1 MSWLKPRSIRGQ
13 LISGLIL
20 FEGLLVVVFAIL
32 LVREQALEIHERA
45 RLRLESEV
53 NLLALQSQD
62 SLAHGQAGYLV
73 PILRTMVNSPG
84 IRAALVTDRN
94 GRVIASSDPDLVGKD
109 LLTRLEKKHMEEM
122 AGADIFRVPGGAR
135 EAMKAI
141 HVEGQLSGFAWVY
154 EDATASWQQISSL
167 IRITAIFAGLAA
179 LGTALIAGTL
189 ARSITRPLRALLAA
203 TRKLIRDPQTKE
215 GFPLEVT
222 SNNESA
228 DLTRAFNLMVTS
240 IEEQRAGLS
249 DTLALLD
256 SMLENAPIGFAFFDR
271 KFRYVR
277 VNQFMAEMNQA
288 PIGRHLG
295 RTVSEMLA
303 DPASALLQD
312 GMERVFETGKP
323 VAQFELHTTA
333 PGDPPQVRSWLI
345 NVYPVKASS
354 EAVRWVG
361 AIVVETTERKHSEDA
376 LRKTEKLAAAGKLAA
391 SIAHEINNPLEAVTN
406 LLYLLRQQP
415 SLDREAMA
423 YADLAQ
429 QEISRVA
436 EMTQQT
442 LRFYRQSTLPV
453 VANVGELLHSVLTLF
468 AGRMH
473 SLQIEVSRN
482 FGPELNLY
490 CFSGE
495 LRQLFANLVG
505 NAIDAMSQGGHL
517 RLSARRSRSWVE
529 GAPGIRLFVA
539 DDGCGMSRAIRLRIF
554 EPFFTTKENTGTG
567 LGLWVSS
574 EILAKHHATVRVV
587 SRPADG
593 ARASQSGTVFM
604 VFFPEDG
611 IGVPASAAQNVSSEN
626 RPREPHEVR

>member
-45 RLRLESEV
+45 RLRLESEI
-53 NLLALQSQD
+53 NLLVLQSQD
-62 SLAHGQAGYLV
+62 SLAQGQAGYLV
-73 PILRTMVNSPG
+73 PILRAMVNSPV
-84 IRAALVTDRN
+84 IRTAMVTDIN
-94 GRVIASSDPDLVGKD
+94 GRVIASSDPEMNGKET
-109 LLTRLEKKHMEEM
+109 LTRLEKKHLEDTPQ
-122 AGADIFRVPGGAR
+122 AVIFRVPGGAR
-135 EAMKAI
+135 EAAQAI
-141 HVEGQLSGFAWVY
+141 HIGGQLSGFAWVY
-154 EDATASWQQISSL
+154 EDATAAQQQIYSL
-167 IRITAIFAGLAA
+167 IRITIFFAGLGA
-179 LGTALIAGTL
+179 LGTAVIAGAL
-189 ARSITRPLRALLAA
+189 ARSITRPLRTLLAA
-203 TRKLIRDPQTKE
+203 TRKLIRDPETKE

-271 KFRYVR
+271 KLRYVR
-277 VNQFMAEMNQA
+277 VNQFMAEMNQV

-295 RTVSEMLA
+295 RSIAEMLPG
-303 DPASALLQD
+303 PAAEILQ
-312 GMERVFETGKP
+312 RQVQSVFETGQP
-323 VAQFELHTTA
+323 VTQFELNTPL
-333 PGDPPQVRSWLI
+333 PGDADKVRSWLI
-345 NVYPVKASS
+345 NVYPVKATS

-361 AIVVETTERKHSEDA
+361 AIVVEATERKRAEEA
-376 LRKTEKLAAAGKLAA
+376 LRKTEKLAAAGRLAA

-406 LLYLLRQQP
+406 LLYLLRHQP
-415 SLDREAMA
+415 SLDQEATG

-453 VANVGELLHSVLTLF
+453 VANIAELLESVLTLYI
-468 AGRMH
+468 GRLVA
-473 SLQIEVSRN
+473 LQIEVSRKM
-482 FGPELNLY
+482 GRDVELY

-495 LRQLFANLVG
+495 LRQVFANLIG
-505 NAIDAMSQGGHL
+505 NAIDAMAMGG
-517 RLSARRSRSWVE
+517 RLSLSVRRSRSWVD
-529 GAPGIRLFVA
+529 GTPGIRLFVA
-539 DDGCGMSRAIRLRIF
+539 DNGCGMTEATRLRIF
-554 EPFFTTKENTGTG
+554 EPFFTTKESTGTG

-574 EILAKHHATVRVV
+574 EIIVKHNATVRVV
-587 SRPADG
+587 SRTAG
-593 ARASQSGTVFM
+593 AANGRQSGTVFM
-604 VFFPEDG
+604 VFFPENG
-611 IGVPASAAQNVSSEN
+611 IGVPPVPAPAVAAQSA
-626 RPREPHEVR
+626 